1 MKKHLSIIL
10 FTFLISM
17 LFAQTAQQ
25 KFIKGNIADKTAA
38 VREGSEKDSLWLST
52 QALKFVTENYAYLED
67 DRELEGLAVAAI
79 LSLPSDYGNGLL
91 DNEKETI
98 SKELITLYKQFNKSS
113 TVRIAILSKY
123 LSLRNYIPTE
133 NLTETLNQDLQTNNV
148 LFSDSS
154 LTKTIINTLGYVG
167 NNTSFL
173 ILYNY
178 YSDNRFPELKS
189 ELQNTLVNLIPKSMN
204 EILKIIHSKNITQ
217 LSNVYE
223 LINKNSKISQNF
235 LSEIAE
241 NLLNETILI
250 MSNSTDRKAELVNV
264 QLGSLRILNDYKCTR
279 ASASVLSYFNLA
291 KAEYNE
297 GTITEEQF
305 IDVIYSIGN
314 LAPIDSVNSLISYL
328 EELNKKVEKE
338 QSVSSNVAT
347 AVIKTLGAIG
357 DKSAFDSLLAVT
369 YLNYPE
375 SVLTAA
381 RDALSG
387 LKW

>member
-1 MKKHLSIIL
+1 MKKIL
-10 FTFLISM
+10 FSICTFLFVSSI
-17 LFAQTAQQ
+17 FAQTSQQ
-25 KFIKGNIADKTAA
+25 KFIKGNLSDKTAA
-38 VREGSEKDSLWLST
+38 VREGSEKDNIWLST
-52 QALKFVTENYAYLED
+52 HAISFVIDNYQYLED

-79 LSLPSDYGNGLL
+79 LSLPSDYGNSMT
-91 DNEKETI
+91 DDEKLNV
-98 SKELITLYKQFNKSS
+98 SNQLITMYKQFSKSS

-133 NLTETLNQDLQTNNV
+133 KLTETLNQDLQTSGA
-148 LFSDSS
+148 LYTDPS
-154 LTKTIINTLGYVG
+154 LTKTIINSLYYIG
-167 NNTSFL
+167 NNASFL

-178 YSDNRFPELKS
+178 YSENKFTEYKNEL
-189 ELQNTLVNLIPKSMN
+189 EQTLVSLIPQSIN
-204 EILKIIHSKNITQ
+204 EILKIIHSKNIAQ
-217 LSNVYE
+217 IQKIYE

-250 MSNSTDRKAELVNV
+250 MSNSTEKKSELVAI
-264 QLGSLRILNDYKCTR
+264 QLGALKILNDNKCTR

-291 KAEYNE
+291 KSEVKD
-297 GTITEEQF
+297 GTITDSQF
-305 IDVIYSIGN
+305 VEVIYAIGN
-314 LAPIDSVNSLISYL
+314 LAPIDSVNSLINYL
-328 EELNKKVEKE
+328 EELNKNMEKE
-338 QSVSSNVAT
+338 QPVSSLVVT

-369 YLNYPE
+369 YLNYPD

-381 RDALSG
+381 RNALSG

>member
-1 MKKHLSIIL
+1 MKKALSII
-10 FTFLISM
+10 FISSLISIA
-17 LFAQTAQQ
+17 FGQSAQQ

-38 VREGSEKDSLWLST
+38 VREGTEKDNLWLST
-52 QALKFVTENYAYLED
+52 QAIKFVTENYTYLED

-79 LSLPSDYGNGLL
+79 LSLPADYGNGLTDSEK
-91 DNEKETI
+91 DNI

-133 NLTETLNQDLQTNNV
+133 SLTETLNQDLQTNNV
-148 LFSDSS
+148 IFSDSS

-178 YSDNRFPELKS
+178 YSDNRFPELKN
-189 ELQNTLVNLIPKSMN
+189 ELQNTLVNLIPTSMN

-217 LSNVYE
+217 LTKIYE

-250 MSNSTDRKAELVNV
+250 MSNSTERKAELVNV
-264 QLGSLRILNDYKCTR
+264 QLGSLRILNDNKCTR

-291 KAEYNE
+291 KVEYND
-297 GTITEEQF
+297 GTISEDQF
-305 IDVIYSIGN
+305 IEVIYAIGN

-381 RDALSG
+381 REALSG